1 MITVCVPV
9 YNYHVT
15 PLAMKLS
22 KQAHLANLPVEILFL
37 DDGSDPAYAP
47 FNESLSKLNH
57 IRFVSQKNQGRS
69 RTRNNLAELAMG
81 EYLIFMDSDCEVPDD
96 FIEKYSAYCRP
107 GSVVVG
113 GLRYHERPYNPSLW
127 LRWKVGIKREVRSL
141 SRRQSDPYAGFL
153 SSNFMIPKKL
163 MSKMTFDEKM
173 QGYGHEDTL
182 FGLALKLKGVPL
194 VHIDN
199 AVYHLGIDPVDV
211 YLNKLEQSIDNLVL
225 VGDRSDLA
233 SGFKLFRYYLLL
245 KKAGLT
251 RLFNRLFNT
260 AGPIMKKWFLQG
272 NDSLL
277 LLDLYK
283 LGLLCKKTESSR

>member
-1 MITVCVPV
+1 MISVCVPV

-22 KQAHLANLPVEILFL
+22 KQAHLANFPVEILFL
-37 DDGSDPAYAP
+37 DDGSDPSYAP

-69 RTRNNLAELAMG
+69 RTRNNLAEMALG
-81 EYLIFMDSDCEVPDD
+81 EYLIFMDSDCDVPDD
-96 FIEKYSAYCRP
+96 FIKKYSAYCRP
-107 GSVVVG
+107 GRVVVG
-113 GLRYHERPYNPSLW
+113 GLRYHARPYDPSLW
-127 LRWKVGIKREVRSL
+127 LRWKVGVKREMRSL
-141 SRRQSDPYAGFL
+141 SRRQSDPYTCFL
-153 SSNFMIPKKL
+153 SSNFMVPKKL

-173 QGYGHEDTL
+173 RGYGHEDTL
-182 FGLALKLKGVPL
+182 FGLALKRNAVPL

-199 AVYHLGIDPVDV
+199 AVFHLGIDRVDI

-225 VGDRSDLA
+225 IGDRSDLA
-233 SGFKLFRYYLLL
+233 AGFKLFRYYLLI

-251 RLFNRLFNT
+251 RLFNRLFIT
-260 AGPIMKKWFLQG
+260 AAPVMKKWLLQG

-277 LLDLYK
+277 LLDFYK
-283 LGLLCKKTESSR
+283 LGLLCQKSQSTQ